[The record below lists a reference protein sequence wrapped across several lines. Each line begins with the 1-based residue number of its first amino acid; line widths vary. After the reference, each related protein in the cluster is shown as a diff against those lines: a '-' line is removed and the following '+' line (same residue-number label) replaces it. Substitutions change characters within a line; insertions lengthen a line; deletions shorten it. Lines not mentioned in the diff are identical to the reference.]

1 MRPLFFQTLS
11 SLLDLNQNRSKLK
24 LYISHLTSL
33 CQERDP
39 ITLQDFS
46 PPPAYHRSDSASWHV
61 QLRSMT
67 QEQVSVRL
75 VTSVLSPQILVRVQE
90 QNTVNPAG
98 FWQCVGFF
106 LTLLKRFTPSGH
118 LTTSSWRW
126 RSYNFQGFN
135 LRGSKFHLLAAGGEV
150 GGFMCRTRR
159 GDEEYIYLTVKRV
172 VNRVWEEKK
181 RSEAKRGCSS
191 LVMVI
196 NLCCQ
201 AEIINTILFN
211 KKNKFQ
217 TVPAFLSPLHIENL
231 SGNTRLLHVVYIE
244 KP

>member
-1 MRPLFFQTLS
+1 
-11 SLLDLNQNRSKLK
+11 
-24 LYISHLTSL
+24 
-33 CQERDP
+33 
-39 ITLQDFS
+39 
-46 PPPAYHRSDSASWHV
+46 
-61 QLRSMT
+61 
-67 QEQVSVRL
+67 
-75 VTSVLSPQILVRVQE
+75 
-90 QNTVNPAG
+90 
-98 FWQCVGFF
+98 
-106 LTLLKRFTPSGH
+106 
-118 LTTSSWRW
+118 
-126 RSYNFQGFN
+126 
-135 LRGSKFHLLAAGGEV
+135 
-150 GGFMCRTRR
+150 MCRTRR